1 MIVGNSTKI
10 RSALP
15 HPQLPVVALICEKT
29 SDFEDAKIL
38 FFLQSRLTHPL
49 HGKPEMIYLGNYV
62 SKLPILS
69 AKWIPDTLMMAVL
82 HPIKTLSVIC

>member
-29 SDFEDAKIL
+29 SDFE
-38 FFLQSRLTHPL
+38 HPL